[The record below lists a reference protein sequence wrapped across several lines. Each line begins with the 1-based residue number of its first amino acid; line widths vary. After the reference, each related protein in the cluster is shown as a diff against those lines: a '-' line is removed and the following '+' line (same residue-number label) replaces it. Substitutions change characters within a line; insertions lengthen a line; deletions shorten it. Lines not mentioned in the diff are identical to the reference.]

1 MKFISILLIF
11 ISGLS
16 HGNSLTKLNS
26 DWLFKSETKIT
37 ADLKNLNSVE
47 VMPIINALG
56 ATWQFR
62 DGAIGGEVSPY
73 IAQALIYKPKEM
85 LAWFNRHP
93 EALGQWVNSIPHVLL
108 TNFNDAE
115 YRKLL
120 VTLKNDVTVSLTNYD
135 GKFNSEATLILQ
147 VVSKSPVRDVD

>member
-16 HGNSLTKLNS
+16 YGDSLTKLNS
-26 DWLFKSETKIT
+26 DWLFNNETKIT
-37 ADLKNLNSVE
+37 EDLMRLSSVE

-73 IAQALIYKPKEM
+73 ITQALIFKPKEM

-93 EALGQWVNSIPHVLL
+93 VALEQWIKSIPHLLL
-108 TNFNDAE
+108 TNFSDE
-115 YRKLL
+115 KYRKYL
-120 VTLKNDVTVSLTNYD
+120 VTLKHDVIVSLTNYD
-135 GKFNSEATLILQ
+135 GEFNSEATSILQ
-147 VVSKSPVRDVD
+147 VVSESPVRSVD